1 MALQYIPG
9 RAISLTSQAAG
20 DVAYYNGTEWIR
32 LAKGTAGQQLA
43 INSGATAPE
52 WTTPGIGETHLVQ
65 VATVQDGG
73 LKTVTAVMPADDT
86 IPQISEGFEVLSLP
100 ITPKSATN
108 RLLITGQ
115 IHAYS
120 STADMTSAL
129 FKVGTD
135 DALSVSSAPRIT
147 SSGDT
152 AAITT
157 MWNGVS
163 GTTSAITFK
172 IRFGQ
177 TATSPNA
184 HINGSD
190 AGGPGREYGG
200 RFSTTMNI
208 LEYSV

>member
-32 LAKGTAGQQLA
+32 LAKGAAGQQLA

-86 IPQISEGFEVLSLP
+86 IPQISEGTNILQVV

-108 RLLITGQ
+108 RLFITGQ
-115 IHAYS
+115 VIVHSAQ
-120 STADMTSAL
+120 TDHIIAL
-129 FKVGTD
+129 FQDSTVN
-135 DALSVSSAPRIT
+135 ALA
-147 SSGDT
+147 T
-152 AAITT
+152 ANQRGASTGEQETISI
-157 MWNGVS
+157 MWNGVA
-163 GTTSAITFK
+163 GTTSASTFQ
-172 IRFGQ
+172 IRYGASGAG
-177 TATSPNA
+177 TYY
-184 HINGSD
+184 INGSTV
-190 AGGPGREYGG
+190 GRELGG
-200 RFSTTMNI
+200 NFATTMNI

>member
-65 VATVQDGG
+65 VVTVQDGG
-73 LKTVTAVMPADDT
+73 LKTVTAIIPADDT
-86 IPQISEGFEVLSLP
+86 IPQISEGTNILQVV

-108 RLLITGQ
+108 RLFITGQ
-115 IHAYS
+115 VIVHSAQ
-120 STADMTSAL
+120 TDHIIAL
-129 FKVGTD
+129 FQDSTVN
-135 DALSVSSAPRIT
+135 ALA
-147 SSGDT
+147 T
-152 AAITT
+152 ANQRGASTGEQETISI
-157 MWNGVS
+157 MWNGVA
-163 GTTSAITFK
+163 GTTSASTFH
-172 IRFGQ
+172 IRYGASGVG
-177 TATSPNA
+177 TYYVNGDTS
-184 HINGSD
+184 
-190 AGGPGREYGG
+190 GREFGG
-200 RFSTTMNI
+200 SFATTMNI